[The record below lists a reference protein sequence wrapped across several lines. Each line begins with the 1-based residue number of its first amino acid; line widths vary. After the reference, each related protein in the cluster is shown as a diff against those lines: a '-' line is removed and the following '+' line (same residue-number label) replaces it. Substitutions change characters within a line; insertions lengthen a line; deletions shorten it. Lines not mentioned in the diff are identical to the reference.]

1 MDMFPT
7 KRFLN
12 FKIHKRNNTWEIK
25 RKELKIYARK
35 KNDIKTVEVFYNQD
49 NEKFD
54 KFLQSVVRDYVSED
68 ITEPDEE
75 DEDFIMTIA

>member
-1 MDMFPT
+1 MIT
-7 KRFLN
+7 KISSMMMN
-12 FKIHKRNNTWEIK
+12 MIIK
-25 RKELKIYARK
+25 LRKELNSMQDK
-35 KNDIKTVEVFYNQD
+35 KTNINSVEVFYNQD

-75 DEDFIMTIA
+75 DEDFSMTIA

>member
-1 MDMFPT
+1 MIMIT
-7 KRFLN
+7 KISSMMMN
-12 FKIHKRNNTWEIK
+12 MIIK
-25 RKELKIYARK
+25 LRKELNSMQDK
-35 KNDIKTVEVFYNQD
+35 KTNINSVEVFYNQD

-75 DEDFIMTIA
+75 DEDFSMTIA

>member
-1 MDMFPT
+1 MKD
-7 KRFLN
+7 
-12 FKIHKRNNTWEIK
+12 
-25 RKELKIYARK
+25 K
-35 KNDIKTVEVFYNQD
+35 KSNINSVEVFYNQD

-75 DEDFIMTIA
+75 DEDFSMTIA

>member
-1 MDMFPT
+1 MQ
-7 KRFLN
+7 
-12 FKIHKRNNTWEIK
+12 
-25 RKELKIYARK
+25 YK
-35 KNDIKTVEVFYNQD
+35 KTNINSVEVFYNQD

-75 DEDFIMTIA
+75 DEDFSMTIA

>member
-1 MDMFPT
+1 MIT
-7 KRFLN
+7 KISSRMMN
-12 FKIHKRNNTWEIK
+12 MIIK
-25 RKELKIYARK
+25 LGKELNSMKDK
-35 KNDIKTVEVFYNQD
+35 KTNIKTVEVVYNQD

-75 DEDFIMTIA
+75 DEDFSITIA

>member
-1 MDMFPT
+1 MIT
-7 KRFLN
+7 KISSLMMN
-12 FKIHKRNNTWEIK
+12 MIIK
-25 RKELKIYARK
+25 LRKELNSMQDK
-35 KNDIKTVEVFYNQD
+35 KTNINSVEVFYNQD

-75 DEDFIMTIA
+75 DEDFSMTIA

>member
-1 MDMFPT
+1 MQ
-7 KRFLN
+7 
-12 FKIHKRNNTWEIK
+12 E
-25 RKELKIYARK
+25 K
-35 KNDIKTVEVFYNQD
+35 KNNIKTVEVVYNQD

-75 DEDFIMTIA
+75 DEDFNITIA

>member
-1 MDMFPT
+1 MKD
-7 KRFLN
+7 KKSN
-12 FKIHKRNNTWEIK
+12 INSVEI
-25 RKELKIYARK
+25 
-35 KNDIKTVEVFYNQD
+35 FYNQD

-75 DEDFIMTIA
+75 DEDFSMTIA

>member
-1 MDMFPT
+1 MKD
-7 KRFLN
+7 
-12 FKIHKRNNTWEIK
+12 
-25 RKELKIYARK
+25 K
-35 KNDIKTVEVFYNQD
+35 KTNINSVEVFYNQD

-75 DEDFIMTIA
+75 DEDFSMTIAWKLSGYCKNVVVCCGCITYHSYEN

>member
-1 MDMFPT
+1 MQD
-7 KRFLN
+7 
-12 FKIHKRNNTWEIK
+12 
-25 RKELKIYARK
+25 K
-35 KNDIKTVEVFYNQD
+35 KTNINSVEVFYNQD

-75 DEDFIMTIA
+75 DEDFSMTIA

>member
-1 MDMFPT
+1 MIMIT
-7 KRFLN
+7 KISSRRMN
-12 FKIHKRNNTWEIK
+12 MIIK
-25 RKELKIYARK
+25 LRKELNSMQDK
-35 KNDIKTVEVFYNQD
+35 KTNINYVEVFYNQD

-75 DEDFIMTIA
+75 DEDFSMTIA

>member
-1 MDMFPT
+1 MQ
-7 KRFLN
+7 
-12 FKIHKRNNTWEIK
+12 E
-25 RKELKIYARK
+25 K
-35 KNDIKTVEVFYNQD
+35 KNNIKTVEVVYNQD

-75 DEDFIMTIA
+75 DEDISITIA

>member
-1 MDMFPT
+1 MIT
-7 KRFLN
+7 KISSMMMN
-12 FKIHKRNNTWEIK
+12 MIIK
-25 RKELKIYARK
+25 LRKELNSMQDK
-35 KNDIKTVEVFYNQD
+35 KTNINFVEVFYNQD

-75 DEDFIMTIA
+75 DEDFSITIA

>member
-1 MDMFPT
+1 MQDKKT
-7 KRFLN
+7 NIN
-12 FKIHKRNNTWEIK
+12 F
-25 RKELKIYARK
+25 
-35 KNDIKTVEVFYNQD
+35 VEVFYNQD

-75 DEDFIMTIA
+75 DEDFSMTIA

>member
-1 MDMFPT
+1 MIT
-7 KRFLN
+7 KISSRMMN
-12 FKIHKRNNTWEIK
+12 MIIK
-25 RKELKIYARK
+25 LGKELNSMKDK
-35 KNDIKTVEVFYNQD
+35 KTNIKTVEVVYNQD

-75 DEDFIMTIA
+75 DEDFSMTIA

>member
-1 MDMFPT
+1 MIMIT
-7 KRFLN
+7 KISSMMMN
-12 FKIHKRNNTWEIK
+12 MIIK
-25 RKELKIYARK
+25 LRKELNSMKDK
-35 KNDIKTVEVFYNQD
+35 KSNINSVEVFYNQD

-75 DEDFIMTIA
+75 DEDFSITIA

>member
-1 MDMFPT
+1 MIMIT
-7 KRFLN
+7 KISSRMMN
-12 FKIHKRNNTWEIK
+12 MIIK
-25 RKELKIYARK
+25 LGKELNSMKDK
-35 KNDIKTVEVFYNQD
+35 KTNIKTVEVVYNQD

-75 DEDFIMTIA
+75 DEDISITIA

>member
-1 MDMFPT
+1 MQ
-7 KRFLN
+7 
-12 FKIHKRNNTWEIK
+12 E
-25 RKELKIYARK
+25 K
-35 KNDIKTVEVFYNQD
+35 KNNINSVEVFYNQD

-75 DEDFIMTIA
+75 DEDISITIA

>member
-1 MDMFPT
+1 MIT
-7 KRFLN
+7 KISSRMMN
-12 FKIHKRNNTWEIK
+12 MIIK
-25 RKELKIYARK
+25 LRKELNSMQDK
-35 KNDIKTVEVFYNQD
+35 KTNINSVEVFYNQD

-75 DEDFIMTIA
+75 DEDFSMTIA

>member
-1 MDMFPT
+1 MQ
-7 KRFLN
+7 
-12 FKIHKRNNTWEIK
+12 E
-25 RKELKIYARK
+25 K
-35 KNDIKTVEVFYNQD
+35 KNNINSVEVFYNQD

-75 DEDFIMTIA
+75 DEDFSMTIA

>member
-1 MDMFPT
+1 MIMIT
-7 KRFLN
+7 KISSRMMN
-12 FKIHKRNNTWEIK
+12 MIIK
-25 RKELKIYARK
+25 LGKELNSMKDK
-35 KNDIKTVEVFYNQD
+35 KTNIKTVEVVYNQD

-75 DEDFIMTIA
+75 DEDFSMTIA

>member
-1 MDMFPT
+1 MIMIT
-7 KRFLN
+7 KISSMMMN
-12 FKIHKRNNTWEIK
+12 MIIK
-25 RKELKIYARK
+25 LRKELNSMQDK
-35 KNDIKTVEVFYNQD
+35 KTNINFVEVFYNQD

-75 DEDFIMTIA
+75 DEDFSITIA

>member
-1 MDMFPT
+1 MQD
-7 KRFLN
+7 
-12 FKIHKRNNTWEIK
+12 
-25 RKELKIYARK
+25 K
-35 KNDIKTVEVFYNQD
+35 KTNIKTVEVFYNED

-75 DEDFIMTIA
+75 DEDFSMTIA

>member
-1 MDMFPT
+1 MIMIT
-7 KRFLN
+7 KISSRMMN
-12 FKIHKRNNTWEIK
+12 MIIK
-25 RKELKIYARK
+25 LRKELNSMQDK
-35 KNDIKTVEVFYNQD
+35 KTNINSVEVFYNQD

-75 DEDFIMTIA
+75 DEDFSMTIA

>member
-1 MDMFPT
+1 MIMIT
-7 KRFLN
+7 KISSLMMN
-12 FKIHKRNNTWEIK
+12 MIIK
-25 RKELKIYARK
+25 LRKELNSMQDK
-35 KNDIKTVEVFYNQD
+35 KTNINSVEVFYNQD

-75 DEDFIMTIA
+75 DEDFSMTIA

>member
-1 MDMFPT
+1 MIMIT
-7 KRFLN
+7 KISSRMMN
-12 FKIHKRNNTWEIK
+12 MIIK
-25 RKELKIYARK
+25 LGKELNSMKDK
-35 KNDIKTVEVFYNQD
+35 KSNINSVEVFYNQD

-75 DEDFIMTIA
+75 DEDFSMTIA

>member
-1 MDMFPT
+1 MQD
-7 KRFLN
+7 
-12 FKIHKRNNTWEIK
+12 
-25 RKELKIYARK
+25 K
-35 KNDIKTVEVFYNQD
+35 KTNINSVEVFYNQD

-75 DEDFIMTIA
+75 DEDFNITIA

>member
-1 MDMFPT
+1 MQ
-7 KRFLN
+7 
-12 FKIHKRNNTWEIK
+12 E
-25 RKELKIYARK
+25 K
-35 KNDIKTVEVFYNQD
+35 KNNIKTVEVFYNRD

-75 DEDFIMTIA
+75 DEDFSMTIA

>member
-1 MDMFPT
+1 MQD
-7 KRFLN
+7 
-12 FKIHKRNNTWEIK
+12 
-25 RKELKIYARK
+25 K
-35 KNDIKTVEVFYNQD
+35 KTNINSVEVVYNEE

-75 DEDFIMTIA
+75 DGDFSMTIA

>member
-1 MDMFPT
+1 MIT
-7 KRFLN
+7 KISSRMMN
-12 FKIHKRNNTWEIK
+12 MIIK
-25 RKELKIYARK
+25 LGKELNSMKDK
-35 KNDIKTVEVFYNQD
+35 KSNINSVEVFYNQD

-75 DEDFIMTIA
+75 DEDFSMTIA

>member
-1 MDMFPT
+1 M
-7 KRFLN
+7 
-12 FKIHKRNNTWEIK
+12 IIK
-25 RKELKIYARK
+25 LRKELNSMQDK
-35 KNDIKTVEVFYNQD
+35 KTNINSVEVFYNQD

-75 DEDFIMTIA
+75 DEDFSMTIA